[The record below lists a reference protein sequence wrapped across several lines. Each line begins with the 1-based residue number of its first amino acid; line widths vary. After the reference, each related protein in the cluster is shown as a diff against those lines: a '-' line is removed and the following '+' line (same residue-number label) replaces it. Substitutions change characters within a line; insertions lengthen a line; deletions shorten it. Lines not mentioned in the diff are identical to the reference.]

1 MPRLTIYETV
11 VPGASVRR
19 SRIGEGPKRPG
30 AHRSVCT
37 TVRIWATGLAP
48 EGETGQTGPRSRR
61 RPPLP
66 GASAAAVQLARSQG
80 RCLFGHIVNKP
91 PRKGSSSSGSRSSG
105 RAGCYWCACPRSTPR
120 EGARRARPCR
130 EPHLEGAHSFAS
142 CRSVGRAVAL
152 AAEMGSLVCPGG
164 NGAGRACLMLMLVS
178 KHML

>member
-1 MPRLTIYETV
+1 MTIYETV

-37 TVRIWATGLAP
+37 TVRVWATGLAP
-48 EGETGQTGPRSRR
+48 EGETGQMGPRSRR

-80 RCLFGHIVNKP
+80 RCLFGHIVNKA

-105 RAGCYWCACPRSTPR
+105 RAVTGVPVHAPPLARAPVGLAPVASLTLRALTHLPAA
-120 EGARRARPCR
+120 GAWE
-130 EPHLEGAHSFAS
+130 EPSPWPLRWGPW
-142 CRSVGRAVAL
+142 SVPEVMERVGPA
-152 AAEMGSLVCPGG
+152 
-164 NGAGRACLMLMLVS
+164 
-178 KHML
+178 